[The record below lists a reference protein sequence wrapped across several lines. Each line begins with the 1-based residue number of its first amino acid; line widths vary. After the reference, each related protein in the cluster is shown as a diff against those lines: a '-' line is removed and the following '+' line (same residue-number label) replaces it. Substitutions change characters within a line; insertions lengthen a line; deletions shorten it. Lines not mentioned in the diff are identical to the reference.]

1 MGTLLMQRFT
11 VQWAHVAITN
21 FYKKRT
27 MYVHTQ
33 CRYTAV
39 TAIEQFKYFYSF
51 IIAELSRIFLFT
63 PLTLTGINLQHTKP
77 HVIWIFI

>member
-1 MGTLLMQRFT
+1 
-11 VQWAHVAITN
+11 
-21 FYKKRT
+21 

-63 PLTLTGINLQHTKP
+63 PDLNRDKSAAYKTSCNLDFHIGGSLRKKCKKKL
-77 HVIWIFI
+77 